1 MQFVNNEILEKS
13 FLLLDLGISATSN
26 ADGNLAMAYV
36 IYDI

>member
-13 FLLLDLGISATSN
+13 FLLLDIGVSATSN
-26 ADGNLAMAYV
+26 TDGNESMGYV